1 MCDIVDTEDL
11 ALFRFKSMNF
21 FSTFSMPITRRK
33 KKTDIS
39 ATNSISGKNM
49 MNTCELD
56 DSSWCPKIK
65 GAVARQVGPFVQNRH
80 NLCLRRDFPK
90 RELFWFFAD
99 LTSFVSADDVEVCD
113 ILPPISLSGKSS
125 QHQRR
130 RLRKHKATISSNF
143 SRFVQLSN
151 RDKTRQQRSI

>member
-11 ALFRFKSMNF
+11 PLFRFKSMNF

-33 KKTDIS
+33 KKTNIS
-39 ATNSISGKNM
+39 ADNSISGKNM

-65 GAVARQVGPFVQNRH
+65 GAAARQVGPFVQNRH
-80 NLCLRRDFPK
+80 NICFPK
-90 RELFWFFAD
+90 RGIIWVFAD
-99 LTSFVSADDVEVCD
+99 LTSFVSAEDVEFWD
-113 ILPPISLSGKSS
+113 ILPPISLLGKSS
-125 QHQRR
+125 HHQRR

-151 RDKTRQQRSI
+151 RDKTRQQRSM